1 MHITI
6 IEIIQLVANRED
18 QESSQNCHTHTVIL
32 MRKTM
37 MKSTVTLFAV
47 LLIQYR
53 YFDSPS
59 NVHGLVTPSLLPKQQ
74 LLRDWQCSYPKKP
87 CTICYSIRFPNFGKN
102 KDSSPDSVSNDTGS
116 RRESTTVLVDA
127 EQLAAKRALEK
138 LRQRQQRDLEETER
152 MIDILDGKHGELQKH
167 PDLHGTSLST
177 AASFL
182 SGADYGFIS
191 RSEGPPPM
199 LKGALVTKNYGPP
212 SNIFTLGSQQFMRN
226 WRAILGEY
234 SDEPA
239 ITLSSRQ
246 MKLQSK
252 LKELTLNS
260 TEIWEKEIA
269 NGPIEAPLI
278 IKAPYLAVCFLLD
291 VVFEGSYVPS
301 RFFLLETVARMPY
314 FSYISM
320 LHLYETLGFWRRSS
334 EAKRIHFAEELN
346 EYAHLMIMESL
357 GGDQTWWVRFVAQH
371 AAIVYYFVLCGLF
384 AISPSLSYKFSELL
398 ETHAVNTYTV
408 FMDNNRELLKELPP
422 SNAAVTYYSLGSSD
436 PFYAEFQASSIVGH
450 EVRLD
455 FSISNMY

>member
-1 MHITI
+1 MK
-6 IEIIQLVANRED
+6 
-18 QESSQNCHTHTVIL
+18 IL
-32 MRKTM
+32 
-37 MKSTVTLFAV
+37 TLLSHAL
-47 LLIQYR
+47 LLIWLWGLA
-53 YFDSPS
+53 
-59 NVHGLVTPSLLPKQQ
+59 NVDGLVNPT
-74 LLRDWQCSYPKKP
+74 LLRNHHLDRHLLEYDRKNSNA
-87 CTICYSIRFPNFGKN
+87 IGHSMMRFPKLGNSKLSSLN
-102 KDSSPDSVSNDTGS
+102 VKSHDLLDEPVSTLIDSEHS
-116 RRESTTVLVDA
+116 
-127 EQLAAKRALEK
+127 AAKRALEK
-138 LRQRQQRDLEETER
+138 LRRRQKSDLEETER
-152 MIDILDGKHGELQKH
+152 MIDILDGNHNKLQQNPEVH
-167 PDLHGTSLST
+167 SASLST

-191 RSEGPPPM
+191 RSEGPPPT

-212 SNIFTLGSQQFMRN
+212 SNFFTLGSQQFMRN

-234 SDEPA
+234 SDEPS

-246 MKLQSK
+246 MMLQSK

-260 TEIWEKEIA
+260 TEIWERENA
-269 NGPIEAPLI
+269 DGPIEAPLI
-278 IKAPYLAVCFLLD
+278 IKAPYLAICFLLD

-346 EYAHLMIMESL
+346 EYAHLLIMESL

-371 AAIVYYFVLCGLF
+371 SAIVYYFVLCGLF

-398 ETHAVNTYTV
+398 ETHAVNTYSV

-422 SNAAVTYYSLGSSD
+422 SNAAVNYYSLGIAD
-436 PFYAEFQASSIVGH
+436 PFYAEFQSSTIVGH
-450 EVRLD
+450 EVRT
-455 FSISNMY
+455 M

>member
-1 MHITI
+1 MK
-6 IEIIQLVANRED
+6 
-18 QESSQNCHTHTVIL
+18 IL
-32 MRKTM
+32 
-37 MKSTVTLFAV
+37 TLLSHAL
-47 LLIQYR
+47 LLIWLWGLA
-53 YFDSPS
+53 
-59 NVHGLVTPSLLPKQQ
+59 NVDGLVNPT
-74 LLRDWQCSYPKKP
+74 LLRNHHLDRHLLEYDRKNSNA
-87 CTICYSIRFPNFGKN
+87 IGHSMMRFPKLVNSKLSSLN
-102 KDSSPDSVSNDTGS
+102 VKSHDLLDEPVSTLIDSEHS
-116 RRESTTVLVDA
+116 
-127 EQLAAKRALEK
+127 AAKRALEK
-138 LRQRQQRDLEETER
+138 LRRRQKSDLEETER
-152 MIDILDGKHGELQKH
+152 MIDILEGNHNKLQQNPEVH
-167 PDLHGTSLST
+167 STSLST

-191 RSEGPPPM
+191 RSEGPPPT

-212 SNIFTLGSQQFMRN
+212 SNFFTLGSQQFMRN

-234 SDEPA
+234 SDEPS

-246 MKLQSK
+246 MMLQSK

-260 TEIWEKEIA
+260 TEIWERE
-269 NGPIEAPLI
+269 NVDGPIEAPLI
-278 IKAPYLAVCFLLD
+278 IKAPYLAICFLLD

-346 EYAHLMIMESL
+346 EYAHLLIMESL

-371 AAIVYYFVLCGLF
+371 SAIVYFFVLCGLF

-398 ETHAVNTYTV
+398 ETHAVNTYSV

-422 SNAAVTYYSLGSSD
+422 SNAAVNYYSLGISD
-436 PFYAEFQASSIVGH
+436 PFYAEFQSSTIVGH
-450 EVRLD
+450 EVRT
-455 FSISNMY
+455 M